1 MKLRR
6 GDQPSS
12 ITSFRK
18 RGEAERLI
26 TEQQRHE
33 ARATVVAYFLAF
45 GLGLLFM
52 KVLGFI

>member
-1 MKLRR
+1 MKVDRE
-6 GDQPSS
+6 GQPAS
-12 ITSFRK
+12 ITSFRR

-33 ARATVVAYFLAF
+33 ARATVIAYFLAL